1 MIAVRLEG
9 YEVEVAVLVGS
20 ARNKS
25 AIKRESRD
33 VYPCDPV
40 LSWGQHVEAAGAEM
54 AVAKYLGLYW
64 DGSVDTYRSGS
75 GDLPYTNIDVKHS
88 KDGKWKVKEKDDG
101 ELILVKGTMPD
112 YIIEAY
118 CLTDEVK
125 NASAPCVMGNAKLWF
140 VSDLVKRHDFT
151 GLRKALWRRAFDARQ
166 SYPPAELVEAA

>member
-25 AIKRESRD
+25 ALKKESRD
-33 VYPCDPV
+33 TYECDPIM
-40 LSWGQHVEAAGAEM
+40 SWGQHVEAAGAEM

-75 GDLPYTNIDVKHS
+75 GDLPYTQIDVKHS
-88 KDGKWKVKEKDDG
+88 KDGKWKVKERDEG

-112 YIIEAY
+112 YVIEAY
-118 CLTDEVK
+118 CFTDEVK
-125 NASAPCVMGNAKLWF
+125 QACAPCSMGGAKLWY
-140 VSDLVKRHDFT
+140 VSDWVKHRNFDGF
-151 GLRKALWRRAFDARQ
+151 RKTLWRRSFDARQ
-166 SYPPAELVEAA
+166 SAPPYIAEAV